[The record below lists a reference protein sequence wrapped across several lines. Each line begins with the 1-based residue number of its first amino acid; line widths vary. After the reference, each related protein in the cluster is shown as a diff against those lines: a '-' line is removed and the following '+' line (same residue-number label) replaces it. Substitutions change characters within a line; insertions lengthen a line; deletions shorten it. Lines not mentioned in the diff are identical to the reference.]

1 MPKVLLTEAAR
12 RAERDRRA
20 DEEIVGRIGAYLSV
34 TGRNVGQLAVR
45 CGMTERTLYNRM
57 KNPGDFRLS
66 EYRRVLEE
74 LGVRSQE

>member
-34 TGRNVGQLAVR
+34 TGRNVGQLALR
-45 CGMTERTLYNRM
+45 CGMTERTLYNRL
-57 KNPGDFRLS
+57 KAPGEFRLS
-66 EYRRVLEE
+66 EYRRVMEE
-74 LGVRSQE
+74 LGERQ

>member
-34 TGRNVGQLAVR
+34 TGRNVGQLALR

-66 EYRRVLEE
+66 EYRRVMEE
-74 LGVRSQE
+74 LGERQ